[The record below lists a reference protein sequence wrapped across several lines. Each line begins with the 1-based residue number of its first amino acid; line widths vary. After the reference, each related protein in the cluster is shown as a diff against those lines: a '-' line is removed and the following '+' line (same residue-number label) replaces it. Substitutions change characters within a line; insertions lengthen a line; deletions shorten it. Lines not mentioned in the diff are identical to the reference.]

1 MIFHVISIFMTGI
14 TVTRRNGNL
23 LACKTAQPEDSE
35 RIRHEAQLLKRL
47 EHPGI
52 VQFVDF
58 IEESSVE
65 LYLAFV
71 GPDSWATQPP
81 STPSESLEALASAA
95 STVADLHGLGTVHG
109 ALCPEH
115 VLVAP
120 DKRPVLCGLADA
132 TALTETGCAH
142 DLAGLAGL
150 IDHLGAAC
158 EEKERR
164 QLDALARRAERG
176 SVTASDL
183 TAELDRL
190 HGGPHKF
197 TGRSKRTAIP
207 TPSRRASAIATAL
220 IALAVLG
227 WLVLK
232 PEGSANT
239 VLANTVP
246 ELSTVPA
253 NPVPTNLV
261 PAGQVPTNPVSAGQ
275 VSAGQVSAGQVSAGQ
290 VSAGQVSAGQ
300 VSTNTVPAGEGSGA
314 PGGPV
319 AVPATTNASAV
330 GSVDTTELAG
340 SQSEIDHED
349 RLIITH
355 QGRRYGVGRLGDVAI
370 LGDWTCDGDI
380 TLALLQPSTGVI
392 AVFADWPAP
401 SQRLE
406 ADFVTV
412 VEGATDLRNDPSG
425 GCDQLRVTH
434 AGGSTL
440 IDTEFS

>member
-1 MIFHVISIFMTGI
+1 MTGI

-109 ALCPEH
+109 ALRPEH

-142 DLAGLAGL
+142 DLAGFAGL

-197 TGRSKRTAIP
+197 TRRSKRTAIP
-207 TPSRRASAIATAL
+207 TPSKRASAIATAL

-232 PEGSANT
+232 PEGSANPT
-239 VLANTVP
+239 P

-253 NPVPTNLV
+253 GQVSTNPVPTN
-261 PAGQVPTNPVSAGQ
+261 PVPTNPVPTNP
-275 VSAGQVSAGQVSAGQ
+275 VP
-290 VSAGQVSAGQ
+290 AGQ
-300 VSTNTVPAGEGSGA
+300 VSTNTVPASEGSGA
-314 PGGPV
+314 PSGPV

-330 GSVDTTELAG
+330 ASVDTTELAG

-380 TLALLQPSTGVI
+380 TLALLQPGTGVI
-392 AVFADWPAP
+392 AVFANWPAP

>member
-1 MIFHVISIFMTGI
+1 MIFHVISMFMTGI

-158 EEKERR
+158 DEKERR

-239 VLANTVP
+239 VLADTVLANTVP

-253 NPVPTNLV
+253 NPVPTNPV

-275 VSAGQVSAGQVSAGQ
+275 VSAGQVSAGQVS
-290 VSAGQVSAGQ
+290 
-300 VSTNTVPAGEGSGA
+300 TNTVLASEGSGA
-314 PGGPV
+314 PSGPV

-380 TLALLQPSTGVI
+380 TLALLQPGTGVI

-440 IDTEFS
+440 IDMEFS

>member
-1 MIFHVISIFMTGI
+1 MTGI

-47 EHPGI
+47 AHPGI

-142 DLAGLAGL
+142 DLAGFAGL

-207 TPSRRASAIATAL
+207 TPSKRASAIATAL

-239 VLANTVP
+239 VPANPLLANPV
-246 ELSTVPA
+246 LA
-253 NPVPTNLV
+253 NPVP
-261 PAGQVPTNPVSAGQ
+261 ADQ
-275 VSAGQVSAGQVSAGQ
+275 VSAGQVST
-290 VSAGQVSAGQ
+290 GQVSAGQ
-300 VSTNTVPAGEGSGA
+300 VSTNTVSASEGSGA
-314 PGGPV
+314 ASGPV

-380 TLALLQPSTGVI
+380 TLALLQPGTGVI
-392 AVFADWPAP
+392 AVFANWPAP

>member
-1 MIFHVISIFMTGI
+1 MTGI

-158 EEKERR
+158 GEKERR

-190 HGGPHKF
+190 HGGPHNF
-197 TGRSKRTAIP
+197 TGRSTRTAIP
-207 TPSRRASAIATAL
+207 TPSKRASAIATAL

-239 VLANTVP
+239 VPAGQ
-246 ELSTVPA
+246 VPA
-253 NPVPTNLV
+253 NPVPAGQVSTNPV
-261 PAGQVPTNPVSAGQ
+261 PAGQVSTNPVPANP
-275 VSAGQVSAGQVSAGQ
+275 VLA
-290 VSAGQVSAGQ
+290 
-300 VSTNTVPAGEGSGA
+300 NTVPAGEGSGA
-314 PGGPV
+314 PSGPV

-370 LGDWTCDGDI
+370 FGDWTCDGDI

-392 AVFADWPAP
+392 AVFANWPAP

>member
-1 MIFHVISIFMTGI
+1 MSFHVISIFMTGI

-23 LACKTAQPEDSE
+23 LACKTAPPEDSE

-197 TGRSKRTAIP
+197 TRRSKRTAIP
-207 TPSRRASAIATAL
+207 TPSKRASAIATAL

-239 VLANTVP
+239 VLANTTP
-246 ELSTVPA
+246 ANPVPA
-253 NPVPTNLV
+253 NPVPTNT
-261 PAGQVPTNPVSAGQ
+261 VPTNTVPTNTVP
-275 VSAGQVSAGQVSAGQ
+275 
-290 VSAGQVSAGQ
+290 AGQ
-300 VSTNTVPAGEGSGA
+300 VSTNTVSASEGSGA
-314 PGGPV
+314 PSGPV

-380 TLALLQPSTGVI
+380 TLALLQPGTGVI
-392 AVFADWPAP
+392 AVFANWPAP

>member
-47 EHPGI
+47 AHPGI

-207 TPSRRASAIATAL
+207 TPSKRASAIATAL

-227 WLVLK
+227 WFVLK
-232 PEGSANT
+232 PEGSANP
-239 VLANTVP
+239 VPANPLLANP
-246 ELSTVPA
+246 VPA
-253 NPVPTNLV
+253 NPVP
-261 PAGQVPTNPVSAGQ
+261 AD
-275 VSAGQVSAGQVSAGQ
+275 
-290 VSAGQVSAGQ
+290 QVSAGQ
-300 VSTNTVPAGEGSGA
+300 VSTNTVSAGEGSGA
-314 PGGPV
+314 ASGPV
-319 AVPATTNASAV
+319 AVPATTNVSAV

-380 TLALLQPSTGVI
+380 TLALLQPGTGVI
-392 AVFADWPAP
+392 AVFANWPAP

>member
-1 MIFHVISIFMTGI
+1 MTGI

-47 EHPGI
+47 AHPGI

-207 TPSRRASAIATAL
+207 TPSKRASAIATAL

-239 VLANTVP
+239 V
-246 ELSTVPA
+246 PA
-253 NPVPTNLV
+253 NQHRAGQHLCQPTPCQPTPCQPTRYQ
-261 PAGQVPTNPVSAGQ
+261 PAGCQPTPCRPAKVAGL
-275 VSAGQVSAGQVSAGQ
+275 
-290 VSAGQVSAGQ
+290 
-300 VSTNTVPAGEGSGA
+300 
-314 PGGPV
+314 
-319 AVPATTNASAV
+319 
-330 GSVDTTELAG
+330 LA
-340 SQSEIDHED
+340 D
-349 RLIITH
+349 RL
-355 QGRRYGVGRLGDVAI
+355 RCLR
-370 LGDWTCDGDI
+370 
-380 TLALLQPSTGVI
+380 QPMQ
-392 AVFADWPAP
+392 AP
-401 SQRLE
+401 SVRSTQPNWLE
-406 ADFVTV
+406 VKA
-412 VEGATDLRNDPSG
+412 R
-425 GCDQLRVTH
+425 
-434 AGGSTL
+434 STTR
-440 IDTEFS
+440 IA

>member
-1 MIFHVISIFMTGI
+1 MTGI

-47 EHPGI
+47 AHPGI

-207 TPSRRASAIATAL
+207 TPSKRASAIATAL

-239 VLANTVP
+239 VQA
-246 ELSTVPA
+246 S
-253 NPVPTNLV
+253 
-261 PAGQVPTNPVSAGQ
+261 QVPTNPVPTNPVPAD
-275 VSAGQVSAGQVSAGQ
+275 
-290 VSAGQVSAGQ
+290 QVSAGQ
-300 VSTNTVPAGEGSGA
+300 VSTNTVPASEGSGV
-314 PGGPV
+314 PSGPV

-380 TLALLQPSTGVI
+380 TLALLQPGTGVI
-392 AVFADWPAP
+392 AVFANWPAP

>member
-47 EHPGI
+47 AHPGI

-207 TPSRRASAIATAL
+207 TPSKRASAIATAL

-232 PEGSANT
+232 PEGSANP
-239 VLANTVP
+239 VLANP
-246 ELSTVPA
+246 LLANPVPA
-253 NPVPTNLV
+253 NPVP
-261 PAGQVPTNPVSAGQ
+261 AD
-275 VSAGQVSAGQVSAGQ
+275 Q

-300 VSTNTVPAGEGSGA
+300 VSTNTVPASEGSGA
-314 PGGPV
+314 PSGPV

-380 TLALLQPSTGVI
+380 TLALLQPGTGVI
-392 AVFADWPAP
+392 AVFANWPAP